1 MSVYERILVPLDGSA
16 TAERGLQEAIRLAGE
31 RPSKLVLLH
40 VIDDFPML
48 MEMAAVSNFE
58 AGLQKS
64 RELGQQILSQAQSK
78 AAAAGVEALTVLREV
93 AQSRVAEIVIEEAAR
108 ARCDLIVM
116 GTHGRRGLSRLA
128 LGSDAERV
136 ARSTPVP
143 LLLVREPGMP

>member
-93 AQSRVAEIVIEEAAR
+93 AQSRVAEIVIDEAAR

>member
-93 AQSRVAEIVIEEAAR
+93 AQSRVAEIVIDEAAR

-143 LLLVREPGMP
+143 VLLVREPGMP